1 MDKLL
6 SDLRCTEEMERR
18 TTQVAIETEISM
30 SKLKEEVMQLQS
42 QLDYLTKSKDDLK

>member
-18 TTQVAIETEISM
+18 TTNVAIETELTV
-30 SKLKEEVMQLQS
+30 SKLKEELMQVHS
-42 QLDYLTKSKDDLK
+42 QLEYVSKSKDDLK